1 MGFLDPFT
9 NAGASRPSKHRR
21 DASRSRKKP
30 SPRSRSSSRTRGAS
44 SAAEGLGGGPTGD
57 SHYGKRNS
65 STGSFF
71 GVGNLSRSS
80 FFNFGNRSSYY
91 KRSPRRGFMR
101 RSYKRLRRL
110 VRDLVHYAKR
120 HPWKVLLL
128 VVVPLLTTGVLG
140 GLLARFGLRIPPV
153 LERLAGLASRAAAGD
168 SLGLVGDAVR
178 MAGDMGGSERRA
190 GHAAR
195 ASSVGAGTPHGEV
208 RWERRTSYGSYGG
221 DLYSGQ
227 RGGRGYRGDGRH
239 RGDYPGGGDWWGDA
253 VADFAKRWF

>member
-71 GVGNLSRSS
+71 G
-80 FFNFGNRSSYY
+80 
-91 KRSPRRGFMR
+91 
-101 RSYKRLRRL
+101 
-110 VRDLVHYAKR
+110 
-120 HPWKVLLL
+120 VLLL